1 MSKRSGPTLANP
13 RPPPDVFKPAWRQR
27 RELQN
32 LNEQLALLQ
41 QEHAKTRN
49 GWLYSLRDTGFL
61 LAVFGVALLLGVG
74 ESQAKLNSN
83 PVAITFA
90 VMAIF
95 TLALGLWLW
104 FWSLRPVAEND
115 EGHFPQVK
123 GDCAVSRVCPN
134 YFGAATLR

>member
-1 MSKRSGPTLANP
+1 MTEEEIK
-13 RPPPDVFKPAWRQR
+13 

-49 GWLYSLRDTGFL
+49 GWLYSLRNTGFL
-61 LAVFGVALLLGVG
+61 LAVFGVALLLGVW
-74 ESQAKLNSN
+74 ESHAKLNSN

-95 TLALGLWLW
+95 MLALGLWLW
-104 FWSLRPVAEND
+104 FWSLRPVAERMMR
-115 EGHFPQVK
+115 VT
-123 GDCAVSRVCPN
+123 SR
-134 YFGAATLR
+134 R

>member
-13 RPPPDVFKPAWRQR
+13 RPPPDVFKPRLAPAK

-95 TLALGLWLW
+95 MLALGLWLW
-104 FWSLRPVAEND
+104 FWSLRPVAERMMR
-115 EGHFPQVK
+115 VT
-123 GDCAVSRVCPN
+123 SR
-134 YFGAATLR
+134 R